1 MNTRYSTDVE
11 YGFTTLYTPN
21 YGICHN
27 ICGTLNI
34 SFVVDRGSGVPD
46 RHHNTGKRPE
56 FTWIPVHSRI
66 TAFHWFMRIKT
77 LLRKKRKAPDPGGNP
92 GARTIAYR
100 TQGPAPGQYR
110 LRQGSPESPLPPTR
124 AATPTGIVAGASIYQ
139 TPLSAEPFLPRPA
152 NYSLCGS
159 FGPPRSHGHTNWRS
173 GPSSKRDGRWRPR
186 TTKQRS
192 SARNLRSTWSR
203 RRASRW

>member
-110 LRQGSPESPLPPTR
+110 QRQGTPKFPPSPRPRRQPRRPHHRVSHPRTRTRSVPP
-124 AATPTGIVAGASIYQ
+124 AAGIAGIPPPPDPGGNPDRHRCRSIYI
-139 TPLSAEPFLPRPA
+139 SD
-152 NYSLCGS
+152 
-159 FGPPRSHGHTNWRS
+159 PP
-173 GPSSKRDGRWRPR
+173 
-186 TTKQRS
+186 
-192 SARNLRSTWSR
+192 
-203 RRASRW
+203 